1 MDAAARD
8 VSDRLSDPLT
18 TSDAVCVL
26 PIRPVILAGGAG
38 TRLWPISRKQFP
50 KQLAGMLGAGS
61 LLQMTIQR
69 VGGLARHGVEELAP
83 IVVCGDEHRFMTV
96 QQLEEIGVAARL
108 IVEPSSRNTAPALS
122 LAALASRSEDQDC
135 VLVVM
140 PADHLIRDTEAFQR
154 SVLKA
159 ASFAERGA
167 IVSLGVR
174 PTRAETGFGYVKLGA
189 SLEDGAHEIERFVE
203 KPDSESAGEYL
214 SSGAYWWNSG
224 IFVVRASVWLNTL
237 QRLQPSMHAA
247 CVAAYE
253 SGRADG
259 ACHLPDR
266 ESFDAVQG
274 DSIDYAVMER
284 LSREPGTQGVVV
296 PLDAPWSDLGS
307 WDAIWDAIWDALDK
321 DEDGNVAKG
330 RVVFEG
336 STSCYVQSEGRLIA
350 CVGVT
355 NLAVI
360 ETADAVLVA
369 DRSRVQEVKSVVGRI
384 ADEHSPEVDSHRK
397 VHRPWGTYD
406 SIDKGSR
413 FQVKRIVVRPGAR
426 LSLQLHH
433 HRAEHWTVVSG
444 TAIVTRGEESFLLS
458 ENESTYIPLGVKH
471 RLENPGKVPL
481 EIIEVQSG
489 SYLGEDDIVRF
500 DDKYGRAS

>member
-1 MDAAARD
+1 MEAVTRD

-18 TSDAVCVL
+18 MPDAACVL
-26 PIRPVILAGGAG
+26 PLRPVVLAGGSG

-69 VGGLARHGVEELAP
+69 AGGLSRHGVAELAP

-96 QQLEEIGVAARL
+96 RQLEEIGVGARL
-108 IVEPSSRNTAPALS
+108 IVEPNSRNTAPALS
-122 LAALASRSEDQDC
+122 LAALASASEDQDC

-154 SVLKA
+154 SVLRA
-159 ASFAERGA
+159 ARFAERGA
-167 IVSLGVR
+167 IVTLGVR

-189 SLEDGAHEIERFVE
+189 SLEDGAHAIDRFVE
-203 KPDSESAGEYL
+203 KPDSESAAEYL

-224 IFVVRASVWLNTL
+224 IFVVRASVWLDTL
-237 QRLQPSMHAA
+237 RRLQPAMHAA
-247 CVAAYE
+247 CVKAYDT
-253 SGRADG
+253 GRTEG

-266 ESFDAVQG
+266 ASFEAVQG
-274 DSIDYAVMER
+274 DSIDYAVMEH
-284 LSREPGTQGVVV
+284 LADESGTQGVVV

-307 WDAIWDAIWDALDK
+307 WDAIWDALDK
-321 DEDGNVAKG
+321 DQDGNVARG

-384 ADEHSPEVDSHRK
+384 AEQHTPEVDSHRK

-406 SIDKGSR
+406 SIDKGDR

-426 LSLQLHH
+426 LSLQMHH

-500 DDKYGRAS
+500 DDKYGRVS